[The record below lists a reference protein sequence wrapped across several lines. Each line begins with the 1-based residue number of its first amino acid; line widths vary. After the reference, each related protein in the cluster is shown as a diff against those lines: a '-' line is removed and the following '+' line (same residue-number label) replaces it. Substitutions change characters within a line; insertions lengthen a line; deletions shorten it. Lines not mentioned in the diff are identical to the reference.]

1 MFVREMYDCKQRRT
15 QMLSQSS
22 NVAKKTGIISE
33 DVLVMPGNSKATPSG
48 SIRINRKSRSF
59 NLEERFG
66 AVKANKRASFW
77 VKTHAKR
84 V

>member
-22 NVAKKTGIISE
+22 NLAKKTGIISE
-33 DVLVMPGNSKATPSG
+33 DVLVMPGNSKTTPSG

-59 NLEERFG
+59 NSEERFG

-77 VKTHAKR
+77 VKTLR
-84 V
+84 GRT